1 MNAKEF
7 KDYLRQKRLEA
18 LRAEVRAEKKPPAS
32 EKMQVTVR
40 RKAR

>member
-18 LRAEVRAEKKPPAS
+18 LRAGVRAEKKPPAS
-32 EKMQVTVR
+32 EKLQVTVR